1 MSENEPRP
9 RPRTPSSVR
18 AGERTLGG
26 GEPFLIAGPCVL
38 ERPELTDAIVSRLV
52 EITEARGVTLVF
64 KASFDKANRSSGS
77 STRGPGIEQGLAW
90 LADVKARHGVP
101 VLTDVHLPE
110 QCTAAAEVV
119 DVLQIPAFL
128 CRQTDLL
135 VAACETGRA
144 VNVKKGQ
151 FLAPWD
157 MQNVV
162 DKCRAAGNAN
172 VLVTERGTSFGY
184 GRLVVDM
191 TGLAHLAATG
201 APVVFDAT
209 HSVQEPGALG
219 ERTGGDR
226 TKVPA
231 LARAAA
237 ATGNVDGF
245 FFEVHPDPDRSPS
258 DGPNMVRLDEFP
270 GVLDGVLAVW
280 RAVRGRDAG

>member
-1 MSENEPRP
+1 MTPAHAIHIPRVESTQLEIGNNLP
-9 RPRTPSSVR
+9 LT
-18 AGERTLGG
+18 
-26 GEPFLIAGPCVL
+26 FICGPCQL
-38 ERPELTDAIVSRLV
+38 ESRAHAL
-52 EITEARGVTLVF
+52 ETAEFLRDVF
-64 KASFDKANRSSGS
+64 KRVGAGFIYKTSFDKANRSSLG
-77 STRGPGIEQGLAW
+77 TKRGAGLSVAGPIFEEIRT
-90 LADVKARHGVP
+90 KFGVP

-258 DGPNMVRLDEFP
+258 DGPNRVRLDEFP
-270 GVLDGVLAVW
+270 AVLDGVLAVW